1 MKHNKA
7 PNAKKP
13 KPFTTAAALDSTAQL
28 DGNATAFVPA
38 ADEVAYRAYLK
49 FQNQGASD
57 GYDVEHWLG
66 AETELI
72 AEHHLA
78 GA

>member
-1 MKHNKA
+1 MKQNKA
-7 PNAKKP
+7 PSAKKL
-13 KPFTTAAALDSTAQL
+13 KPFAAAAELDAKALL
-28 DGNATAFVPA
+28 DVNATHFSPS

-57 GYDVEHWLG
+57 GYDVEQWLS

-72 AEHHLA
+72 AEHDVV
-78 GA
+78 GR